1 MQPQGPWAQPP
12 QPQGPWAQPPQQGFA
27 PNWMP
32 ADAGL
37 EHQRRKLD
45 DELQTWL
52 ILCAVGW
59 FSGLLFIVGPA
70 AWWKAGDLTVKYQ
83 SLRAPVPGNVG
94 ALRLVGILTSALCV
108 LMVLAGIAAMMFFF
122 VYAARFH

>member
-1 MQPQGPWAQPP
+1 
-12 QPQGPWAQPPQQGFA
+12 
-27 PNWMP
+27 MP

-37 EHQRRKLD
+37 EYQRRKLD

-70 AWWKAGDLTVKYQ
+70 AWWKASDLTVKYE
-83 SLRAPVPGNVG
+83 SLRAPVPSNVG
-94 ALRLVGILTSALCV
+94 ALRLVGILTCVLSAL
-108 LMVLAGIAAMMFFF
+108 LVLAGIGAVMFFF
-122 VYAARFH
+122 VYAARFQ